1 MAVPSQTQQDANG
14 KPWNRK
20 VNFSCGRDEIYCV
33 CFQLTSPE
41 LKQCQ
46 ERTNCHAPEREIY
59 STKTLMSLRRCNIQ
73 TITLEEK
80 REDFHCIYFHK
91 KMAPVLSCP
100 GTWHWMPFFAVLTSQ
115 LAQGHFKPRH
125 IKMPGE
131 NTDMITLAWSM
142 PCTVIERENYYKSHY
157 TKCSV
162 SLVHY
167 LSHLLR

>member
-1 MAVPSQTQQDANG
+1 MLCPAGHPTLPFPTTAHPQAGGPLGRGGMVEQADTPMPSDNRDPYMAVPSQTQQDANG

-100 GTWHWMPFFAVLTSQ
+100 GT
-115 LAQGHFKPRH
+115 
-125 IKMPGE
+125 
-131 NTDMITLAWSM
+131 
-142 PCTVIERENYYKSHY
+142 
-157 TKCSV
+157 
-162 SLVHY
+162 
-167 LSHLLR
+167 